1 MRRASSM
8 MNDDL
13 NYEGVVYDESS
24 SSYPR
29 ESESFLM
36 TTMTDAEN
44 DTATTPAA
52 INNRNRHSDKF
63 TRDETKAVNIVKI
76 VVYATLAFAAL
87 GVGMGSY
94 FLIRAEQQEGF
105 QTEFDAIADQ
115 VAKNVVNSITSVNI
129 QLLEIRNT
137 IASSLQQIITLSLI
151 HI

>member
-52 INNRNRHSDKF
+52 INNRNRHSDK
-63 TRDETKAVNIVKI
+63 
-76 VVYATLAFAAL
+76 
-87 GVGMGSY
+87 SC
-94 FLIRAEQQEGF
+94 
-105 QTEFDAIADQ
+105 TESSN
-115 VAKNVVNSITSVNI
+115 K
-129 QLLEIRNT
+129 
-137 IASSLQQIITLSLI
+137 IASSSSS
-151 HI
+151 